1 LKTPICSFDAKTGVL
16 CAGCEAKLESGLLTP
31 TDIEIAIKLTKLAE
45 REEAVNTL
53 SLISAAKLGVD
64 SVLFFRG
71 SDIVFLRSNPEL
83 LKKLES
89 EFGGAVWFV
98 EAKAT
103 DRKFI
108 ENLFFPSKVVSINF
122 FWLPDGKK
130 LTKVLV
136 EGKDSKIAS
145 KATKIQ
151 DIAKELRNVEL
162 IIEYET

>member
-1 LKTPICSFDAKTGVL
+1 
-16 CAGCEAKLESGLLTP
+16 
-31 TDIEIAIKLTKLAE
+31 
-45 REEAVNTL
+45 
-53 SLISAAKLGVD
+53 VD

-71 SDIVFLRSNPEL
+71 SDIIFLRSNPEL

-98 EAKAT
+98 EAQAT

-108 ENLFFPSKVVSINF
+108 ENLFFPSKVLSLNF

-130 LTKVLV
+130 LTKVLI
-136 EGKDSKIAS
+136 ERKDSKNAS
-145 KATKIQ
+145 RATKIQ

-162 IIEYET
+162 IIEYEA